1 MALLLHI
8 YETEGDSMNINE
20 LARRY
25 ENVRNRTKRH
35 SAIQIMDYENMLI
48 ECCREILVL
57 NENMICL
64 KLAKCSVTIVG
75 LDLKMRTYSS
85 GGASISGTLHS
96 VSFEPLDEKKGKNK

>member
-1 MALLLHI
+1 
-8 YETEGDSMNINE
+8 MNINE

-25 ENVRNRTKRH
+25 ENVKNRMKRH

-48 ECCREILVL
+48 ECCREVLVL

-64 KLAKCSVTIVG
+64 KLARCTITIVG

-85 GGASISGTLHS
+85 GGASVSGILHS
-96 VSFEPLDEKKGKNK
+96 VAFEPLDEKKGKSK

>member
-1 MALLLHI
+1 
-8 YETEGDSMNINE
+8 MNINE

-25 ENVRNRTKRH
+25 ENVKNKTKRH

-48 ECCREILVL
+48 ECCREVL
-57 NENMICL
+57 IFNENTICL
-64 KLAKCSVTIVG
+64 KLAKCTITIVG

-85 GGASISGTLHS
+85 GGAYISGILHS